1 MALSTIQLTTPHPIL
16 GFDREAELDGITING
31 NEVALEL
38 TIFYLLNGVRIVNGS
53 VNNPKFVLR
62 ATPDSPI
69 YRNAQTGAIMDY
81 EDSPICVQEYI
92 LFMAMLNEYV
102 KILELAANITL
113 EYEQL
118 GRYDN

>member
-31 NEVALEL
+31 NEVALEI

-53 VNNPKFVLR
+53 VNSPKFVLR

-92 LFMAMLNEYV
+92 LFMAMLQQPV
-102 KILELAANITL
+102 KILQLAANITL
-113 EYEQL
+113 EYEAL
-118 GRYDN
+118 GRYDS

>member
-31 NEVALEL
+31 NEVALEI

-62 ATPDSPI
+62 ATPDSPV

-81 EDSPICVQEYI
+81 EDSPNCVQEYI

-102 KILELAANITL
+102 KILELAANITI
-113 EYEQL
+113 EYEAL
-118 GRYDN
+118 GRYDS